1 MDEKTAQLELS
12 KRCDELVKL
21 VEVSDARDRGAA
33 LPRRLATE
41 VNDGKVFQMLAT
53 LSDPTSKARFPHPQ
67 GGSLFSFWARRAL
80 ISAHPPARRRA
91 LSLKLATR
99 STRRSARS
107 HRSAFGCG
115 A

>member
-21 VEVSDARDRGAA
+21 VEVNDARDRGAA

-53 LSDPTSKARFPHPQ
+53 LSDPTSKARCPQ
-67 GGSLFSFWARRAL
+67 RGLSIPARRPD
-80 ISAHPPARRRA
+80 ISAPARRRA
-91 LSLKLATR
+91 PSLKLATR
-99 STRRSARS
+99 FTRRSARS